1 MPRYEAVVLGRL
13 GRLADR
19 CALVATH
26 EGRAERLLWGGSA
39 FRDWLDDAVQDHPVA
54 RLADEVRWPIEE
66 IVTAALQ
73 AGEPA
78 GTRCDRI
85 TDGVVAT
92 WNLVG
97 VPLAHGDGAPLVLVH
112 VDPVCT
118 RTELVQAMF
127 GATGQGLMALGTVRD
142 ADGAITDFKIVALN
156 QGAALLFGRPASA
169 LQWQRLSGL
178 VPRHL
183 GMTGVLA
190 GVVARTERAAFEL
203 AIPRSGAPTLHL
215 KVEARAIG
223 DLIAVAMT
231 DVGDIKAREESFR
244 LLFDNNPLPMWLVEP
259 ATARFVAVNEAA
271 IAHYGFSRTEFLT
284 RRLCDL
290 AEPGEAAAPLVAH
303 EAGLRRQRRADGSV
317 IEVTLVERSLAFEGK
332 PVLLGAAIDLTE
344 RRRAEARI
352 AHMAQH
358 DALTGLPN
366 RVLFM
371 VRLTETIAAHQCE
384 GTSAALLCLD
394 LDKFKLVND
403 TLGHPAG
410 DTLLQQA
417 AQRIAGCLKPED
429 PVARLGGDEFAILL
443 GGADL
448 PAAEAVA
455 ERIVAALARPFL
467 IQGQECHVGAS
478 IGIAHLP
485 LHGTDPDVLMRNA
498 DIALYR
504 AKAGGRGGW
513 RRFAADMDEA
523 VRRRRRR
530 ETDLRE
536 ALARGELSLA
546 YQPVIE
552 SRSGRLTAFEAL
564 LRWHHPVEG
573 PIPPGEFVPL
583 AEETGL
589 IATIGAWVLQTACRE
604 AAAWPSPAR
613 VAVNLSPA
621 QFRDG
626 SLVQVVRRT
635 LDATGLH
642 PSRLELEVTESVL
655 LAASDANVAMLHAL
669 RRLGV
674 HIAMDDFG
682 TGYSSLS
689 YLRAFPFDKIKID
702 RSFVQQVGENA
713 QSAAIVKAVIGL
725 GASLGIVTVAEGI
738 ETGAQLEWLRE
749 EGCDEVQGYLLGR
762 PMPAA
767 EARGLIAERDRAA
780 CA

>member
-1 MPRYEAVVLGRL
+1 MLGRL

-19 CALVATH
+19 CVLVATH
-26 EGRAERLLWGGSA
+26 EGRAERLVWGGAA
-39 FRDWLDDAVQDHPVA
+39 FREWLEDEVRDRPFA
-54 RLADEVRWPIEE
+54 RLADEVRRPIEE
-66 IVTAALQ
+66 IVTAALRS
-73 AGEPA
+73 GEPA
-78 GTRCDRI
+78 GARCDRI

-97 VPLAHGDGAPLVLVH
+97 VPLANGIGAPLVLVH
-112 VDPVCT
+112 VDPSCI

-127 GATGQGLMALGTVRD
+127 GATGQGLMALGTIRD
-142 ADGAITDFKIVALN
+142 AEGTITDFKIVALN
-156 QGAALLFGRPASA
+156 HGAALLFGRPAAA

-178 VPRHL
+178 VPQRL
-183 GMTGVLA
+183 GVTAVLA
-190 GVVARTERAAFEL
+190 GVVARTDRAVFEL
-203 AIPRSGAPTLHL
+203 AIPRSEAATLHL

-271 IAHYGFSRTEFLT
+271 IAHYGYSREEFLAQ
-284 RRLCDL
+284 RLCDL
-290 AEPGEAAAPLVAH
+290 AEPGQAASIPEAE

-317 IEVTLVERSLAFEGK
+317 IEVTLVERSLAFEGR
-332 PVLLGAAIDLTE
+332 PMLLGAAIDLTE

-371 VRLTETIAAHQCE
+371 VRLTEAIAAHHRE
-384 GTSAALLCLD
+384 GTPAALLCLD

-410 DTLLQQA
+410 DALLRQA
-417 AQRIAGCLKPED
+417 ARRIAGCLSPED
-429 PVARLGGDEFAILL
+429 PVARLGGDEFAVLL

-448 PAAEAVA
+448 RAAEAVA
-455 ERIVAALARPFL
+455 ERIAAALALPFS
-467 IQGQECHVGAS
+467 IQDQECHVGAS

-485 LHGTDPDVLMRNA
+485 LHGTDPDILMRNA

-546 YQPVIE
+546 YQPVVE
-552 SRSGRLTAFEAL
+552 SRSRRLAAFEAL
-564 LRWHHPVEG
+564 LRWQHPEEG
-573 PIPPGEFVPL
+573 AIPPGEFVPL

-589 IATIGAWVLQTACRE
+589 IGTIGAWVLQAACRE
-604 AAAWPSPAR
+604 AASWPGPIR

-626 SLVQVVRRT
+626 SLVRVVRRA
-635 LDATGLH
+635 LDDAGLH

-655 LAASDANVAMLHAL
+655 LAASEANVATLHAL

-674 HIAMDDFG
+674 RIAMDDFG

-689 YLRAFPFDKIKID
+689 YLRAFPFDKIKVD
-702 RSFVQQVGENA
+702 RSFVQQIGE
-713 QSAAIVKAVIGL
+713 SDHSEAIVKAVIGL
-725 GASLGIVTVAEGI
+725 GGSLGIVTVAEGI
-738 ETGAQLEWLRE
+738 ETAAQFEWLRA
-749 EGCDEVQGYLLGR
+749 EGCDEVQGYWLGR

-767 EARGLIAERDRAA
+767 EARDLIASRDGPRLAA